1 MTGMTRKA
9 RALMSAVAVFSA
21 TVTLAH
27 AQQSTGHKPL
37 PANPL
42 EAISQGLK
50 LRADPVES
58 KDFVRESRPTD
69 MQYIPAGTP
78 RPQPPTKVMSA
89 DQVKSKQ
96 AELEAMLVRH
106 DRVSGR
112 KPTPARATTGAAKPV
127 APVAR

>member
-1 MTGMTRKA
+1 MTGRIRKA
-9 RALMSAVAVFSA
+9 RAIVSAVAAFSA
-21 TVTLAH
+21 TVGMAC
-27 AQQSTGHKPL
+27 AQQSAGHKPL

-69 MQYIPAGTP
+69 LQYIPAGTP

-89 DQVKSKQ
+89 DQVKAKQ

-106 DRVSGR
+106 DRATGR

-127 APVAR
+127 APAAR